1 MGGVPFVVHD
11 GATGWLVPPG
21 DPTATADAIQAALDD
36 PAEAACR
43 AARGRAE
50 VLARFAAA
58 RLVADVRSLYRELV
72 G

>member
-1 MGGVPFVVHD
+1 MVHD
-11 GATGWLVPPG
+11 GATGWLVPPS
-21 DPTATADAIQAALDD
+21 DPAATADAIQAALGD

-72 G
+72 GAG